1 MRALVYPAPGAAEVR
16 DLARPEPGP
25 GEVLVRSRVV
35 GVCHSDLELLAGRY
49 IIPISYP
56 VVPGHEWSG
65 EVAATGPG
73 VTGLEAGDPVVGE
86 CVVGPGG
93 RDHFGFSISGAAA
106 EYFTARAEWL
116 HKLPPGLTFTQ
127 GALVEPFTVGYAAVR
142 AAEID
147 PSDRVA
153 VLGAGPIGLL
163 AAMAAA
169 GRNANVTVI
178 EPQAGRRARALDI
191 GAARAIDPGRGDPA
205 DGDLID
211 RARDLTGGDLFDVVI
226 ESAGHPA
233 AMAQALT
240 LAGNHGRIVYVG
252 IDVGQSVPAELGLIQ
267 AKSLRIRGIVGSAG
281 VWPEAIRFLAAGIVD
296 PAPIV
301 TARYPLEDAAL
312 ALAAATPESG
322 NIKVHIE
329 TGPFETGPAAPAE
342 FEAAPSEAAPTEVAQ

>member
-1 MRALVYPAPGAAEVR
+1 MRALVFSAPDQAEVR
-16 DLARPEPGP
+16 DTGRPSPGP
-25 GEVLVRSRVV
+25 GEVLIRSRVV

-49 IIPISYP
+49 IIPIGYP
-56 VVPGHEWSG
+56 IIPGHEWAG
-65 EVAATGPG
+65 EVVETGRG
-73 VTGLEAGDPVVGE
+73 VTGLTAGDPVVGE

-116 HKLPPGLTFTQ
+116 HKLPPSMTFTQ
-127 GALVEPFTVGYAAVR
+127 GALVEPFSVAYAAVR
-142 AAEID
+142 AAVID

-169 GRNANVTVI
+169 GRNAAVTVI
-178 EPQAGRRARALDI
+178 EPRADRRAKALDV
-191 GAARAIDPGRGDPA
+191 GASCTLDSTA
-205 DGDLID
+205 GDL
-211 RARDLTGGDLFDVVI
+211 AEQASELTGGDRFDVVI

-252 IDVGQSVPAELGLIQ
+252 IDVGRTVPAELGLIQ
-267 AKSLRIRGIVGSAG
+267 ARSLSIRGIVGSAG
-281 VWPEAIRFLAAGIVD
+281 SWPQAIRFLASGVAD
-296 PAPIV
+296 PTPIV
-301 TARYPLEDAAL
+301 TATYPLRDAAQ
-312 ALAAATPESG
+312 ALKAATPESG

-329 TGPFETGPAAPAE
+329 AAP
-342 FEAAPSEAAPTEVAQ
+342 

>member
-1 MRALVYPAPGAAEVR
+1 V
-16 DLARPEPGP
+16 PGP

-49 IIPISYP
+49 IIPIGYP
-56 VVPGHEWSG
+56 IVPGHEWSG
-65 EVAATGPG
+65 EVAETGPG
-73 VTGLEAGDPVVGE
+73 VTGFAAGDPVVGE

-116 HKLPPGLTFTQ
+116 HKLPPHLTFTQ
-127 GALVEPFTVGYAAVR
+127 GALVEPFSVGYAAVR
-142 AAEID
+142 AAGID

-163 AAMAAA
+163 TAMAAA
-169 GRNANVTVI
+169 GRNAQVTVI
-178 EPQAGRRARALDI
+178 EPQPGRRGKALDL
-191 GAARAIDPGRGDPA
+191 GASRTLDPA
-205 DGDLID
+205 AGDLN
-211 RARDLTGGDLFDVVI
+211 AQASDLTGGDLFDVVI

-252 IDVGQSVPAELGLIQ
+252 IDVGRTVPAELGLIQ
-267 AKSLRIRGIVGSAG
+267 AKSLHIRGIVGSAG
-281 VWPEAIRFLAAGIVD
+281 IWPEAIRFLAAGIVD
-296 PAPIV
+296 PSPIV
-301 TARYPLEDAAL
+301 TARYPLANATQAL
-312 ALAAATPESG
+312 KAATPESG

-329 TGPFETGPAAPAE
+329 TAPFEAGPI
-342 FEAAPSEAAPTEVAQ
+342 EAAQ

>member
-1 MRALVYPAPGAAEVR
+1 MAMRALVYPAPGEAVLR
-16 DLARPEPGP
+16 DLDRPAPGP

-65 EVAATGPG
+65 EIAETGPG
-73 VTGLEAGDPVVGE
+73 VTGFAAGDPVVGE

-116 HKLPPGLTFTQ
+116 HKLPPHLTFTQ
-127 GALVEPFTVGYAAVR
+127 GALVEPFTVAYAAVR
-142 AAEID
+142 AAGID

-163 AAMAAA
+163 TAMAAT
-169 GRNANVTVI
+169 GRGAEVTVI
-178 EPQAGRRARALDI
+178 EPQPGRRATAAGLGAAAALDP
-191 GAARAIDPGRGDPA
+191 GAD
-205 DGDLID
+205 DLVGQ
-211 RARDLTGGDLFDVVI
+211 ARDLTGGDLFDVVI

-252 IDVGQSVPAELGLIQ
+252 IDVGRTVPAELGLIQ
-267 AKSLRIRGIVGSAG
+267 AKSLSIRGIVGSAG
-281 VWPEAIRFLAAGIVD
+281 VWPQAIRFLAAGVVD

-301 TARYPLEDAAL
+301 TARYPLDDATQ

-329 TGPFETGPAAPAE
+329 TGPFEAGPLAA
-342 FEAAPSEAAPTEVAQ
+342 AQ

>member
-1 MRALVYPAPGAAEVR
+1 MPKEEKAMRALVYASPGEAEVR
-16 DLARPEPGP
+16 DTDRPVPGP

-49 IIPISYP
+49 IIPVSYP
-56 VVPGHEWSG
+56 IVPGHEWAG
-65 EVAATGPG
+65 EVAEAGPG
-73 VTGLEAGDPVVGE
+73 VTGFAQGDPVVGE

-93 RDHFGFSISGAAA
+93 RDHFGFSIPGAAA

-116 HKLPPGLTFTQ
+116 HKLPPSLTFTQ

-142 AAEID
+142 AAGID

-178 EPQAGRRARALDI
+178 EPRADRRAKALDV
-191 GAARAIDPGRGDPA
+191 GASRTLDPTTGDPSP
-205 DGDLID
+205 GDLAD
-211 RARDLTGGDLFDVVI
+211 QARELTGGDLFDVVI

-240 LAGNHGRIVYVG
+240 VAGNHGRIVYVG
-252 IDVGQSVPAELGLIQ
+252 IDVGASVPAELGLIQ
-267 AKSLRIRGIVGSAG
+267 AKSLRIQGIVGSAG
-281 VWPEAIRFLAAGIVD
+281 IWPQAIRFLASGVVD

-301 TARYPLEDAAL
+301 TARYPLDDATQAL
-312 ALAAATPESG
+312 KAATPESG

-329 TGPFETGPAAPAE
+329 AAP
-342 FEAAPSEAAPTEVAQ
+342 